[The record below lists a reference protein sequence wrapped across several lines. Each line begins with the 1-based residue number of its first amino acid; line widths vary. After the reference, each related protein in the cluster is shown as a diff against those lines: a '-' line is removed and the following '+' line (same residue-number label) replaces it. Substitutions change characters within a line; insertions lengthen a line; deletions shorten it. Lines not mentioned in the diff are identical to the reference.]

1 MEFAGKAIVSAA
13 LVVTLTLIYRYYKLR
28 AVNAQSRVLENSGS
42 QELSESGEKNNKD
55 TEQDIQPLLSLQR
68 VSEEGSIGNQT
79 RHITVN
85 QCSKEPDLKTQSV
98 DKTANVRDKETE
110 NLQATDEPNNRRG
123 IAKNNRKKTKV
134 RRLGLSKPVRNRL
147 AMKGVTERQCKA
159 PALNTATASINGECV
174 VKNFQAEECDKPNLN
189 NKSSESAR
197 ADRKSSENIR
207 IVAKQGCSN
216 NTSSQTH
223 FEQELDVCD
232 NRESQLD
239 QNNFSFDVPSA
250 GDGTSKISLSA
261 NFIETP
267 QDHFISPASDASKCI
282 QDKPVENQPTE
293 LTENEMLKGF
303 INRQYTAGSPG
314 EYKDVSSACN
324 IYPEIKIPRSNTPSV
339 QSTYQVK
346 QEKAKAGNGS
356 EGGLNV
362 LQLCVEVNLS
372 DHKIISTSEMASEGK
387 EYRDRSNTCSITQ
400 ITKDPASL
408 DVDNLKIPA
417 FQYQARDQP
426 NMYCSLDSHPGNI
439 VPSQSMTVKTK
450 VVDSSESDSSP
461 PDYPKASNISSEAPS
476 CSTKSAIK
484 TIMEER
490 TVLRKD
496 SISAIADTPAFLID
510 FHSETRECSQGGH
523 SSELNSRAP
532 SVDDLSSSSLGSL
545 VDSLYLSQPDLSK
558 ETPVEVVARANFIQI
573 PLNNQSTVE
582 IMKCRLDLGNCYEIL
597 CVAKKHDLKDL
608 QDVAYQVM
616 SDNYLQVLKKPNI
629 YGQLKADEREL
640 ILTRRMYGRTYLMV
654 ADVDVQENVWAK
666 TTVQPNTEGQ
676 STARP
681 QKPSQT
687 NHKLYY
693 YKEENDSW
701 YPLVNMAVESISKD
715 CALCTMF
722 NYLFVVAGCQG
733 SGKEIKFSNKV
744 FCYNPVTNIWSEISP
759 LNQARPN
766 CKLVALD
773 GYLYAI
779 GGECLS
785 TVERY
790 DPRTDKWVF
799 TAPLPQGTFTITH
812 KATVCN
818 GEIYVTRGTFYYQLL
833 KYNAREDTWN
843 VCTMMSRKDKT
854 TDIAAVKNFIYKFE
868 INQHYGVSVY
878 RYHIITK
885 IGEECATKRLCKLAP
900 FQCVVMNDTIYCI
913 NKQFLMQF
921 VAHEVSPYFRAE
933 DGTTLPGAKGIL
945 FPFVLTLPER
955 DSLQTQV

>member
-13 LVVTLTLIYRYYKLR
+13 FVVTLTLIYRYYKLR
-28 AVNAQSRVLENSGS
+28 AVNAAQSRVPESPDAR
-42 QELSESGEKNNKD
+42 ESGEKDHKD
-55 TEQDIQPLLSLQR
+55 TGQEILPLLSSQ
-68 VSEEGSIGNQT
+68 
-79 RHITVN
+79 TVN
-85 QCSKEPDLKTQSV
+85 SEQNIHNATGHIVADQFSNKPDSKTQSV
-98 DKTANVRDKETE
+98 DRTADDGDKETE
-110 NLQATDEPNNRRG
+110 TLRTPDELNNGRG
-123 IAKNNRKKTKV
+123 VAKTNQQKAKV
-134 RRLGLSKPVRNRL
+134 RRLGVSKPVRNRL
-147 AMKGVTERQCKA
+147 AVKGLTEPQVKA
-159 PALNTATASINGECV
+159 PTLNTTTASINGECA
-174 VKNFQAEECDKPNLN
+174 VKSIQAEECDKLDLN
-189 NKSSESAR
+189 NKSSESAGVY
-197 ADRKSSENIR
+197 RKSCENII
-207 IVAKQGCSN
+207 IVAKQDCSN
-216 NTSSQTH
+216 NVSSQTY
-223 FEQELDVCD
+223 FEQELDVCS
-232 NRESQLD
+232 NGESQLG
-239 QNNFSFDVPSA
+239 QNNCSFDVLSA
-250 GDGTSKISLSA
+250 ADGTKKIYLPA
-261 NFIETP
+261 IFTET
-267 QDHFISPASDASKCI
+267 QDHLVSPASNAIKCA
-282 QDKPVENQPTE
+282 QDKLVEKQPTE
-293 LTENEMLKGF
+293 LTENEMLEGL
-303 INRQYTAGSPG
+303 INWQNTAGSSG
-314 EYKDVSSACN
+314 EHENITSACK

-346 QEKAKAGNGS
+346 HEKAKAGNES
-356 EGGLNV
+356 EGELNV
-362 LQLCVEVNLS
+362 LQFSAEANLS

-387 EYRDRSNTCSITQ
+387 EDRDKSDTCSMTQ
-400 ITKDPASL
+400 ITKDPASPA
-408 DVDNLKIPA
+408 VDSFKVPA
-417 FQYQARDQP
+417 FQCQVRDQR
-426 NMYCSLDSHPGNI
+426 NTYCCLSSGQGTR

-450 VVDSSESDSSP
+450 VVESPVPDSNPSEH
-461 PDYPKASNISSEAPS
+461 PKTSNISSEAPS
-476 CSTKSAIK
+476 CPTKSAIQT
-484 TIMEER
+484 TIDER

-496 SISAIADTPAFLID
+496 SISAIAETPAFLIG
-510 FHSETRECSQGGH
+510 FHSETREFSERGH
-523 SSELNSRAP
+523 SSQLNSRTP

-582 IMKCRLDLGNCYEIL
+582 VMKCRLDLGNCYEIL
-597 CVAKKHDLKDL
+597 CVAKKHNLKDL
-608 QDVAYQVM
+608 QDAAYQVM
-616 SDNYLQVLKKPNI
+616 SDNYLQVLKNPNI

-640 ILTRRMYGRTYLMV
+640 ILTRRMYGRTYFMV

-666 TTVQPNTEGQ
+666 TTVQPSTEGQ

-701 YPLVNMAVESISKD
+701 YPLVNMTFESISKD

-733 SGKEIKFSNKV
+733 IGKEIKLSNKV
-744 FCYNPVTNIWSEISP
+744 FCYNPVTNIWSEIMA

-790 DPRTDKWVF
+790 DPRIDRWTF

-818 GEIYVTRGTFYYQLL
+818 GEIYLTRGTFYHQLL

-843 VCTMMSRKDKT
+843 VCAMMSRKDKT
-854 TDIAAVKNFIYKFE
+854 ADIAAVKNFIYRFE
-868 INQHYGVSVY
+868 INQHFGISVY

-885 IGEECATKRLCKLAP
+885 VGEECATKRLCNLAP
-900 FQCVVMNDTIYCI
+900 FQCVVMDDTIYCI

-921 VAHEVSPYFRAE
+921 VAHEVSPCFRAE
-933 DGTTLPGAKGIL
+933 DCTALPGAKGVL

-955 DSLQTQV
+955 DSLQTRV